1 MSVLALGKIFD
12 SHIYELSSLFLG
24 LSLFAVPLIMWD
36 EWETVKGKYQYLIY
50 TFIGVAI
57 VSVITYLNQNSVGS
71 SMDIGN
77 LNIGVCIYVFLVAAI
92 AISAMVLPGISGSTL
107 LLIFGLYMPI
117 MTAIRGFLHFDFS
130 YVPILVVFGL
140 GILTGI
146 FTSIKLIR
154 KGLKKYRPQMIY
166 LIIGLILGSLYA
178 IVKGP
183 MTLSVPQPAIT
194 FSTFHP
200 LFFASA
206 AIILIALQLLKRY
219 LEQKQN

>member
-1 MSVLALGKIFD
+1 MSVLARGKIFD

-36 EWETVKGKYQYLIY
+36 EWEIVKGKYQYLIY

-57 VSVITYLNQNSVGS
+57 VSIITYLNQNSVGG

-77 LNIGVCIYVFLVAAI
+77 LNIGVCIYVFLIAAI
-92 AISAMVLPGISGSTL
+92 AISAM
-107 LLIFGLYMPI
+107 
-117 MTAIRGFLHFDFS
+117 
-130 YVPILVVFGL
+130 
-140 GILTGI
+140 
-146 FTSIKLIR
+146 
-154 KGLKKYRPQMIY
+154 
-166 LIIGLILGSLYA
+166 
-178 IVKGP
+178 
-183 MTLSVPQPAIT
+183 T